1 MLEVL
6 VWWRECG
13 SCGSRVMRELSGY
26 LLGDDGFEALL
37 SVESVVEAREPSVSR
52 PWGDLRQR
60 GSRLVR

>member
-1 MLEVL
+1 
-6 VWWRECG
+6 
-13 SCGSRVMRELSGY
+13 MRELSGY